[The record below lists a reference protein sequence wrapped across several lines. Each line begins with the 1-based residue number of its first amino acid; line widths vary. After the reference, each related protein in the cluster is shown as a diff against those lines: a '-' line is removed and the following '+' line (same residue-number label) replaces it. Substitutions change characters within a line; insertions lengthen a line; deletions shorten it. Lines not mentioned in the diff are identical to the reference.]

1 VRSVCGEEGEE
12 FGASLDAVISEVAEA
27 TRTRGLDVATVV
39 LHRELSLLGVKAGD
53 DWCRTI
59 LEKLR
64 AGHPVQIDIESAPTP
79 ARPFTD
85 KQRRESVRRAVQ
97 TVKDQHR
104 LHRPR
109 SR

>member
-1 VRSVCGEEGEE
+1 VRSVFGEEGEE
-12 FGASLDAVISEVAEA
+12 FGAGVDAVISEVTEA
-27 TRTRGLDVATVV
+27 TRRRGLDVATLV
-39 LHRELSLLGVKAGD
+39 LHRELSQLGVKAGD
-53 DWCRTI
+53 DWCRAI

-64 AGHPVQIDIESAPTP
+64 AGHPVQIDIESPPTP

-85 KQRRESVRRAVQ
+85 KQRQDSVRRAVQ
-97 TVKDQHR
+97 TVMDQHR